1 MSAKRFFIAAA
12 LAASVAA
19 GYFALRLPG
28 GGGGGTAPEG
38 DGETLSHAEAPRR
51 RLPRVPTH
59 HRRIRA
65 RPEVEDEWTL
75 DDFDDE
81 EHPYSR
87 DDKRTALELQLAQ
100 DALDEL
106 EADEGSWAGGDGP
119 RGERRE
125 DPAAR
130 RARER
135 FAAAAAKAAASPNP
149 ALRREAV
156 EAYSW
161 HGGEWLPELTPLM
174 ADADGEVAAEALDA
188 VETALEEVESPALRF
203 EVAAAYIEALESN
216 AEALELLSGVMVSSA
231 LEMIEP
237 GDDAAASEQQARENR
252 NLVVGTLAT
261 LIEGGKGAD
270 AAKEAYADITS
281 EDWISRAEAEKW
293 ALDPDEPPDDGEE
306 GSFPEADFPVAPAQ

>member
-106 EADEGSWAGGDGP
+106 EADEGAGAGGDGP
-119 RGERRE
+119 RGERYM
-125 DPAAR
+125 R
-130 RARER
+130 RQT
-135 FAAAAAKAAASPNP
+135 AK
-149 ALRREAV
+149 
-156 EAYSW
+156 
-161 HGGEWLPELTPLM
+161 
-174 ADADGEVAAEALDA
+174 
-188 VETALEEVESPALRF
+188 
-203 EVAAAYIEALESN
+203 
-216 AEALELLSGVMVSSA
+216 
-231 LEMIEP
+231 
-237 GDDAAASEQQARENR
+237 
-252 NLVVGTLAT
+252 
-261 LIEGGKGAD
+261 
-270 AAKEAYADITS
+270 
-281 EDWISRAEAEKW
+281 
-293 ALDPDEPPDDGEE
+293 
-306 GSFPEADFPVAPAQ
+306 